1 MAKVAFLGLG
11 QMGSPMARRLVASGH
26 DVTVW
31 NRTPEKAEP
40 LVAEGA
46 RQGSTPADAGQW
58 VEAAV
63 TMLAD
68 PDALETV
75 LFGPDGLAA
84 TLQEGATLIDMST
97 VGPETVRRVAER
109 LPRGVTMLDAPV
121 LGTVPHAEEGHLKI
135 FVGGPED
142 VFERWR
148 PLLDVLGTPTH
159 LGPVGGGASMK
170 LVVNSTLG
178 AVMSGIGEALAL
190 ADALG
195 LDEEMTLNVL
205 ADSVVGTG
213 VTRARPSIESGT
225 FPPRFKLSLARKD
238 LGLVTDPAGR
248 AGLELQVASAAHDWF
263 QSAVDQGLGELDY
276 TAVVAHIRGRGVR
289 GGSSPRTRGRGDE
302 KASEPSG

>member
-11 QMGSPMARRLVASGH
+11 QMGAPMARRLLATGH

-31 NRTPEKAEP
+31 NRTSERAEP

-46 RQGSTPADAGQW
+46 RHGSTPAEAAQG
-58 VEAAV
+58 VKAAV

-68 PDALETV
+68 PPALDAV
-75 LFGPDGLAA
+75 LFGPDGLALG
-84 TLQEGATLIDMST
+84 LQEGATVIDMST
-97 VGPETVRRVAER
+97 VGTEAVRRVAER
-109 LPRGVTMLDAPV
+109 LSPGVTMLDAPV
-121 LGTVPHAEEGHLKI
+121 LGTIPQAEEGQLKI
-135 FVGGPED
+135 FVGGDRD

-148 PLLDVLGTPTH
+148 SLLEVLGTPTY
-159 LGPVGGGASMK
+159 LGPVGTGASMK

-195 LDEEMTLNVL
+195 LDEEATLNVL
-205 ADSVVGTG
+205 ADSVVGAG

-238 LGLVTDPAGR
+238 LGLVNEAAAR
-248 AGLELQVASAAHDWF
+248 AGLPLRLAPAAGDWF
-263 QSAVDQGLGELDY
+263 RSADEQGLGELDY
-276 TAVVAHIRGRGVR
+276 TAVVAHIRGRQAR
-289 GGSSPRTRGRGDE
+289 P
-302 KASEPSG
+302 A